1 MTNPANIRAFNQFAD
16 DYDNW
21 FERHT
26 GLYQSELKAIKKFI
40 PGEGRGIEIG
50 LGTGRF
56 ASQLGITIGIE
67 PSHSMAQMALARGIR
82 VVKANAEELPF
93 FDLSFD
99 YALMVTTVCF
109 LDNIPQAFN
118 EAYRVLKRNGLFI
131 VGLIDKDSRLGKK
144 YEAEK
149 STNSWYRDAH
159 FHSTEEI
166 TQLLQQAGF
175 SHFEYCQTLVGDNET
190 VEEEP
195 MPGYGKGGF
204 VVIKAGK
211 IV

>member
-1 MTNPANIRAFNQFAD
+1 MKSGNTISAFDLAAEE
-16 DYDNW
+16 YDNW
-21 FERHT
+21 FQQHENYYH
-26 GLYQSELKAIKKFI
+26 SELNAIKKFI
-40 PGEGRGIEIG
+40 PGKGQGIEIG
-50 LGTGRF
+50 VGTGRF

-67 PSHSMAQMALARGIR
+67 PAHSMAQMALARDIR
-82 VVKANAEELPF
+82 VVKSNAEELPF

-149 STNSWYRDAH
+149 STNPWYRDAH

-175 SHFEYCQTLVGDNET
+175 SHFEYCQTLVGDDET
-190 VEEEP
+190 RVEEP
-195 MPGYGKGGF
+195 IAGYGKGSF